1 MARQDSAE
9 MSGFA
14 HLVER
19 QILLYEERRKVARQG
34 RKEHVSGPYRFITI
48 SREIGALGDIVAAE
62 LAHRLNWTVYDK
74 EIVDYITRD
83 GHVRKGLVDQLD
95 ERARDMIHDTAER
108 FFGMFEGHPFG
119 NEEYH
124 VALVKT
130 LVTLA
135 AGQNA
140 ILLGHGGAYVLQDQ
154 PGLHVRITASL
165 PVRVERLSRRWGLSP
180 EDTRRRVQGIDA
192 ERRHFLHRHFKTD
205 GENLRFFHMVFNT
218 DHFAFD
224 QIVASI
230 MTVMEQSTPADIN
243 CPEMVVFE
251 SVGFHNSE
259 VEPEPV

>member
-14 HLVER
+14 HLVDR
-19 QILLYEERRKVARQG
+19 QVLLYEERRKLARQG
-34 RKEHVSGPYRFITI
+34 GKELASGPYRFITI
-48 SREIGALGDIVAAE
+48 SREVGALGDVVAAE
-62 LAHRLNWTVYDK
+62 IAHRLHWRVYDK
-74 EIVDYITRD
+74 EIVDYITRE

-95 ERARDMIHDTAER
+95 EKARDMIHDTAER

-140 ILLGHGGAYVLQDQ
+140 ILLGHGGAYVLQEQ
-154 PGLHVRITASL
+154 PGLHIRITASL
-165 PVRVERLSRRWGLSP
+165 PVRVERLSRRWGLST

-218 DHFAFD
+218 DHFGFD
-224 QIVASI
+224 QVVAAI
-230 MTVMEQSTPADIN
+230 MTVMERGTPADITSSETVTFAGVEFHSSEIQ
-243 CPEMVVFE
+243 PEVV
-251 SVGFHNSE
+251 
-259 VEPEPV
+259 